1 MDWSGA
7 CASGPGAT
15 LDAEWLATPRRAWFG
30 VYLDWFPAGGYL
42 GSRRAPRNAEWI
54 CLGPDDGLL
63 PPAGGTTAWE
73 SIGYEFA
80 LEPARYAYPDVARAA
95 GVSRALVSLVF
106 RNQPN
111 VREASTLIV
120 GGAIQRDYFMVQAV
134 ILVLAALYGLL
145 GFGLSYAFLYYALVG
160 LAAGTTSLVMA
171 SVPLMALVLAVLH
184 GQERLTARGIT
195 GGLLAMAGIALLS
208 TGDGGGELRPAYFL
222 AAVAGAAAAAESS
235 VVAKGLPRL
244 DPVMTNA
251 IGMTAG
257 SALLWVASLA
267 TGEAWA
273 LPVATRTWVVLGYLV
288 LLGSVSL
295 FILFLYVIR
304 RWTASATAY
313 ALAAMPVVA
322 VTLGSLLAD
331 EAITPRVVAGGG
343 LDVDVV
349 EDAAPQELAVGDAR
363 ERDVVLGRDRDA
375 VLFDDVLEPERLE
388 FVGRIDRDAFLGIEL
403 VLVLAEQ
410 AAIQSDHVHGL
421 QADAG
426 VDRVD
431 HEPRG
436 QHGVRRPARGPAQR
450 PEDRR
455 AEGERQDD
463 RHDRPAQVPE
473 ADDAHREGHRHAQ
486 EREGQE
492 GREPDQRFGHRS
504 ST

>member
-1 MDWSGA
+1 MPETRS
-7 CASGPGAT
+7 PGRAT
-15 LDAEWLATPRRAWFG
+15 LLAFAAAI
-30 VYLDWFPAGGYL
+30 LIGG
-42 GSRRAPRNAEWI
+42 GNFVAVRFSNQE
-54 CLGPDDGLL
+54 L
-63 PPAGGTTAWE
+63 PPLFGAALRFTAAAVLL
-73 SIGYEFA
+73 FV
-80 LEPARYAYPDVARAA
+80 LARVRRIPLPPGRAA
-95 GVSRALVSLVF
+95 AG
-106 RNQPN
+106 
-111 VREASTLIV
+111 
-120 GGAIQRDYFMVQAV
+120 
-134 ILVLAALYGLL
+134 AALYGLL

-208 TGDGGGELRPAYFL
+208 TGHGGGELRPAYFL

-343 LDVDVV
+343 LVM
-349 EDAAPQELAVGDAR
+349 AAVYVGALR
-363 ERDVVLGRDRDA
+363 RSGAPV
-375 VLFDDVLEPERLE
+375 
-388 FVGRIDRDAFLGIEL
+388 
-403 VLVLAEQ
+403 
-410 AAIQSDHVHGL
+410 
-421 QADAG
+421 AG
-426 VDRVD
+426 VA
-431 HEPRG
+431 E
-436 QHGVRRPARGPAQR
+436 
-450 PEDRR
+450 R
-455 AEGERQDD
+455 A
-463 RHDRPAQVPE
+463 
-473 ADDAHREGHRHAQ
+473 
-486 EREGQE
+486 
-492 GREPDQRFGHRS
+492 
-504 ST
+504 